1 MMTQIQLTR
10 GQQDPAHTLLQQAS
24 RLMDTKPSYPSP
36 STPSGD
42 AVKGE
47 GGGEGGEILYL
58 RQVLNALLEAAY
70 VQEGEEENNTHHSIL
85 PLYFTGSHTSHCISL
100 RQSIS
105 QAETHLHQQNTSKAL
120 RICKQA
126 ISSASHISTTS
137 PEVSHILGRLHL
149 ITGVALVQDLE
160 ERRPKIADK
169 LWKNHLQS
177 IPDSVMKFLSHFL
190 TAYQLCFP
198 LGPSLLLR
206 DTCQWLCVCLSS
218 THVELA
224 HHFFSQSIQ
233 VSLSHQAV
241 YAMGKKWRCVCCV
254 CVCVVCVCVGVCGCG
269 CAHVCVST
277 LGDEHQFRCLGN
289 IILVLTLH
297 CKTSSTPSH
306 LHLLPA
312 PPLLSSLPAPS
323 SSHPLPPLPSHTPK
337 ISLPPS
343 PTVGQSVTYAL
354 LRPHPPANDTTSY

>member
-1 MMTQIQLTR
+1 MM
-10 GQQDPAHTLLQQAS
+10 
-24 RLMDTKPSYPSP
+24 
-36 STPSGD
+36 
-42 AVKGE
+42 
-47 GGGEGGEILYL
+47 YL
-58 RQVLNALLEAAY
+58 RQVLNALLEA
-70 VQEGEEENNTHHSIL
+70 VHVEEENKTHHSIS
-85 PLYFTGSHTSHCISL
+85 PLYFTGSHTNHCISL

-126 ISSASHISTTS
+126 ISSTSHISTTS

-160 ERRPKIADK
+160 QRRPKVADK
-169 LWKNHLQS
+169 LWKNNLQS

-190 TAYQLCFP
+190 MAYQLCFP

-224 HHFFSQSIQ
+224 HHFLSQSIQ

-254 CVCVVCVCVGVCGCG
+254 WVWVGVWGG
-269 CAHVCVST
+269 RVCAHVYVST
-277 LGDEHQFRCLGN
+277 LHVGNEHLYPAQPSTLRVITCHTKGFS
-289 IILVLTLH
+289 ILQMIATM
-297 CKTSSTPSH
+297 
-306 LHLLPA
+306 
-312 PPLLSSLPAPS
+312 
-323 SSHPLPPLPSHTPK
+323 
-337 ISLPPS
+337 
-343 PTVGQSVTYAL
+343 
-354 LRPHPPANDTTSY
+354 

>member
-1 MMTQIQLTR
+1 MM
-10 GQQDPAHTLLQQAS
+10 
-24 RLMDTKPSYPSP
+24 
-36 STPSGD
+36 
-42 AVKGE
+42 
-47 GGGEGGEILYL
+47 YL
-58 RQVLNALLEAAY
+58 RQVLNALLEA
-70 VQEGEEENNTHHSIL
+70 VHVEEENKTHHSIS
-85 PLYFTGSHTSHCISL
+85 PLYFTGSHTNHCISL

-126 ISSASHISTTS
+126 ISSTSHISTTS

-160 ERRPKIADK
+160 QRRPKVAGK
-169 LWKNHLQS
+169 LWKNDLQS

-224 HHFFSQSIQ
+224 HHFLSQSIQ

-241 YAMGKKWRCVCCV
+241 YAMGKKWRCVCV
-254 CVCVVCVCVGVCGCG
+254 CVWVCGCG
-269 CAHVCVST
+269 
-277 LGDEHQFRCLGN
+277 
-289 IILVLTLH
+289 
-297 CKTSSTPSH
+297 
-306 LHLLPA
+306 
-312 PPLLSSLPAPS
+312 
-323 SSHPLPPLPSHTPK
+323 
-337 ISLPPS
+337 
-343 PTVGQSVTYAL
+343 
-354 LRPHPPANDTTSY
+354 

>member
-24 RLMDTKPSYPSP
+24 RLMDTKPSYPSA

-42 AVKGE
+42 AVTGE
-47 GGGEGGEILYL
+47 GGGGGMVHL
-58 RQVLNALLEAAY
+58 RKVLNALLEA
-70 VQEGEEENNTHHSIL
+70 VDEDGEEEDGTHHSIS
-85 PLYFTGSHTSHCISL
+85 PLYFTGSHTHHCISL

-105 QAETHLHQQNTSKAL
+105 QTETHLHQQNTSKAL

-126 ISSASHISTTS
+126 ISSTSHISSTS

-160 ERRPKIADK
+160 ERRPKITDK
-169 LWKNHLQS
+169 LWKNNLHS

-198 LGPSLLLR
+198 VGPSLLLR

-224 HHFFSQSIQ
+224 HHFLSQSVQ
-233 VSLSHQAV
+233 MSLSHQAV
-241 YAMGKKWRCVCCV
+241 YAMGKKWRCVLCACV
-254 CVCVVCVCVGVCGCG
+254 CVCVCVCVGGWVWGG
-269 CAHVCVST
+269 GGGGVN
-277 LGDEHQFRCLGN
+277 FR
-289 IILVLTLH
+289 
-297 CKTSSTPSH
+297 
-306 LHLLPA
+306 
-312 PPLLSSLPAPS
+312 
-323 SSHPLPPLPSHTPK
+323 
-337 ISLPPS
+337 
-343 PTVGQSVTYAL
+343 
-354 LRPHPPANDTTSY
+354 